1 MTTRYWIVVASR
13 DHAKTGEHGGFVQA
27 CHGKKGPI
35 SRMNAGDWMVMYS
48 PKVHFNAR
56 EPCQALTAIG
66 RLKGTNVY
74 RHDMGNGFVPHRRDV
89 DFQPCRE
96 VPIRPLID
104 DLEFIS
110 NKRHWGAAFRFGLR
124 EIPETDFQLIAIRM
138 LGQSVV

>member
-1 MTTRYWIVVASR
+1 
-13 DHAKTGEHGGFVQA
+13 
-27 CHGKKGPI
+27 
-35 SRMNAGDWMVMYS
+35 MVMYS

-66 RLKGTNVY
+66 RLIGTNVY
-74 RHDMGNGFVPHRRDV
+74 RYDMGNGFVPHRRDV
-89 DFQPCRE
+89 DFHPCRE

-110 NKRHWGAAFRFGLR
+110 NKRHWGADFRFGLR
-124 EIPETDFQLIAIRM
+124 EIPEVDFQLIAIRM

>member
-1 MTTRYWIVVASR
+1 MSTDITWETAL
-13 DHAKTGEHGGFVQA
+13 
-27 CHGKKGPI
+27 CPI
-35 SRMNAGDWMVMYS
+35 GAMSIS
-48 PKVHFNAR
+48 S
-56 EPCQALTAIG
+56 
-66 RLKGTNVY
+66 
-74 RHDMGNGFVPHRRDV
+74 
-89 DFQPCRE
+89 PCRE